1 MGKIEA
7 EEGCLYGLIKRGVWS
22 WYQKVNRGSLVG
34 PLADLFLCGAMQEF
48 SDSSACSS
56 GVTKINAV
64 ANISLGEGLKC
75 VRPAVLVALCLIG
88 VH

>member
-22 WYQKVNRGSLVG
+22 WYQKVNEGRLVG
-34 PLADLFLCGAMQEF
+34 PLADIFLCGAMQYF
-48 SDSSACSS
+48 SDDSACSS

-64 ANISLGEGLKC
+64 VGFDSGEGLKC
-75 VRPAVLVALCLIG
+75 VRPAVLVTLCLIG